1 MSANGHGMTPGRYRA
16 YRFPHHSGRLSRRP
30 AIAATRVGALA
41 GGAGILVALFA
52 LFAGT
57 AAASVISFFT
67 ADLPAVHDLQTA
79 PLPLST
85 LIYDRS
91 GEHLLY
97 RLEDER
103 RQLVALKQVPPLM
116 QQATVSIE
124 NKTFWSDPGIDV
136 GGIIRAAQVNLHSG
150 SISQGGSTITQQLI
164 KTRLLG
170 DEPTFTRKIKEAI
183 LALEATRVY
192 SKQQI
197 LEMYLNQVYYGNQ
210 AYGIEAAASTYF
222 GVGDLS
228 QLTLAQIAL
237 LAGLPQAPSEY
248 DPVQHPDVAAARR
261 AEVLDSMI
269 DNGYVTAAQ
278 AATAKQEP
286 ITVSP
291 SSTPIAAPW
300 FVFRV
305 REQLAALFGQKAT
318 YEGGYTVYSSL
329 DWNMQQLA
337 EKEVKDHVASLKY
350 ANVNNAS
357 LITMDPTTGEILAY
371 VGSVDYNDHS
381 PKVQGDYDSA
391 GIAYRQPGSTFKIFT
406 YLAGMEKAGITASTM
421 LNDIAFCMPDGS
433 GKPWCPHDA
442 PQVGERS
449 FQNGPITLRQALRE
463 SLNLPAISV
472 GRMVGVQGMMD
483 MVAQLGIRRDWG
495 DPTRY
500 GLSFAIGAGELRLID
515 MVSAYQ
521 VVANLGVRA
530 EPTFISKIVDP
541 QGNVVKDFTKP
552 EGRQVLDPG
561 IAYVFDNIIK
571 DNTDPNGSWL
581 FGPWT
586 TIGRPAALKTGTTDN
601 LQDVWA
607 IGFTPQRL
615 TGIWM
620 GNADNSQ
627 MYGISSAMGPGVLW
641 RDYMKTVVGGLPAV
655 WYQKPDDVVTE
666 TVCVNPALRGGNGS
680 GLLPG
685 PGCPAGWRWTENYV
699 KGTEPKTDD
708 RAVMINGCYRVI
720 AHFTDWQGFANGW
733 VSNHSGASGGR
744 MNGCYVAGAY
754 APIPSGF
761 GASATPCPGVSAP
774 PAATTQPCASASP
787 GTSSSPLPS
796 AHPSP
801 GPSTPPAVTPL
812 PTPVPKPTPPPPT
825 KKP

>member
-1 MSANGHGMTPGRYRA
+1 MTPGRYRA
-16 YRFPHHSGRLSRRP
+16 YRFPHHEGRLSRRP
-30 AIAATRVGALA
+30 TAGVTRVGAVA
-41 GGAGILVALFA
+41 GAAGILIALFA

-57 AAASVISFFT
+57 AAASAISFFT

-79 PLPLST
+79 PVPLST
-85 LIYDRS
+85 LIFDRS

-103 RQLVALKQVPPLM
+103 RELVPLDQVPEKM
-116 QQATVSIE
+116 QDATIAIE

-136 GGIIRAAQVNLHSG
+136 GGIVRAAQINLHTG
-150 SISQGGSTITQQLI
+150 AISQGGSTITQQLI

-192 SKQQI
+192 SKKQI
-197 LEMYLNQVYYGNQ
+197 LEMYLDQVYYGNQ
-210 AYGIEAAASTYF
+210 SYGIKAAASTYF
-222 GVGDLS
+222 GLGDLH
-228 QLTLAQIAL
+228 QLTLGQMAL
-237 LAGLPQAPSEY
+237 LAGLPQAPSQY
-248 DPVQHPDVAAARR
+248 DPVQNPDAARARR
-261 AEVLDSMI
+261 AEVLDAMVE
-269 DNGYVTAAQ
+269 NGYVTEEQ
-278 AATAKQEP
+278 ASAAKQEP
-286 ITVSP
+286 IKVSP
-291 SSTPIAAPW
+291 ASTPIAAPH

-305 REQLAALFGQKAT
+305 REQLAALFGERAT
-318 YEGGYTVYSSL
+318 YRGGYRVYSSL

-337 EKEVKDHVASLKY
+337 EKEVKEHVAGLKF

-357 LITMDPTTGEILAY
+357 MITMDPTTGEILAY

-391 GIAYRQPGSTFKIFT
+391 GIAYRQPGSTFKLFT
-406 YLAGMEKAGITASTM
+406 YLAGMQKAGITASTM
-421 LNDIAFCMPDGS
+421 LNDINFCMSDGS
-433 GKPWCPHDA
+433 AKQWCPKDA
-442 PQVGERS
+442 PQG
-449 FQNGPITLRQALRE
+449 NGQSLQQGPVSLRQALRE
-463 SLNLPAISV
+463 SLNMPALSV
-472 GRMVGVQGMMD
+472 GRMVGVDAIMD
-483 MVAQLGIRRDWG
+483 TVAQLGMHRDWG
-495 DPTRY
+495 DRSRY
-500 GLSFAIGAGELRLID
+500 GLSFAIGAGEMRLID

-521 VVANLGVRA
+521 VVANLGMRV

-541 QGNVVKDFTKP
+541 QGDLVKDYTKP
-552 EGRQVLDPG
+552 EGKRVLDPG
-561 IAYVFDNIIK
+561 YAYVFDDIIK
-571 DNTDPNGSWL
+571 DNTDPNGSFL

-627 MYGISSAMGPGVLW
+627 MFGISSALGPGVLW
-641 RDYMKTVVGGLPAV
+641 RDYMKTVVGGLPV
-655 WYQKPDDVVTE
+655 TWYEKPDNVVNV
-666 TVCVNPALRGGNGS
+666 TVCVNPALMGGNGS

-685 PGCPAGWRWTENYV
+685 PGCPSSWRKSEVFV

-720 AHFTDWQGFANGW
+720 AHFTDWQGYANGW
-733 VSNHSGASGGR
+733 VSGHSRFSGGR
-744 MNGCYVAGAY
+744 MNSCYVAGAY
-754 APIPSGF
+754 APIPAGF
-761 GASATPCPGVSAP
+761 GVSPSPSPSATGSPSPFPSGSAPTSAP
-774 PAATTQPCASASP
+774 P
-787 GTSSSPLPS
+787 PS
-796 AHPSP
+796 LTA
-801 GPSTPPAVTPL
+801 PPA
-812 PTPVPKPTPPPPT
+812 PKPTPPPPT